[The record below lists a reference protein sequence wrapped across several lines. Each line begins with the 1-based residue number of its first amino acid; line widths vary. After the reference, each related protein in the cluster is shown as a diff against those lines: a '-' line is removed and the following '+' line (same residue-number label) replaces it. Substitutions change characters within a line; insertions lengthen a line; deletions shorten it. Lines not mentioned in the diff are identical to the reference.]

1 MANNDQ
7 NRRKFFNSSVLT
19 AAALAAAQK
28 GAAEPGG
35 AIKVPDAIPN
45 AINTPGKP
53 AAFPM
58 RGAQVFAKV
67 CKNEGLAALFCC
79 PGNYDVINSICE
91 EGIPCYGGRT
101 EGSMCA
107 AADGFSRVTGEIAA
121 CSGTEGPGFTNMIM
135 NIAAANAART
145 PLLVLASNKRMADD
159 DCEMGIQ
166 TVYQQPT
173 TEGMRKYG
181 KRLIDAK
188 RVHEYA
194 AYAFRQLK
202 SGVPQPVH
210 LDFPAEISS
219 ARFKDPSE
227 LRYFHEKGKYRT
239 DARPHPDPKRI
250 KELVGLIEKAKRPMI
265 VASTGVFYS
274 RAWDALKMAAEKA
287 EIAVVESGPSRG
299 HFSDGHPLSA
309 STAPG
314 ALLSAD
320 LVIFIGQYSMPNTG
334 ECSFSPEAHFVRIDP
349 DHSDIGRNWPIDLG
363 IVSCEKA
370 ALEALAAALPK
381 MRHEGWVAELA
392 AERKKFEDQN
402 ADYYKTGLGY
412 KDAVHPAVIARELS
426 DFLYRGDL
434 AKEQT
439 TVVAGGY
446 GIARYARRYLRAY
459 RPGQICN
466 GAYQYGAIGP
476 DVGYSFGVSAA
487 VQLGAG
493 PQAPYKGAPIIGI
506 TGDAGFAYSGMEIET
521 MTKYKMPVVM
531 IVYNNNAW
539 GIMSQGK
546 PVHMYLFQ
554 ENLRYDK
561 IGEALGARGEYVT
574 KPEEFLPALK
584 RSYALAA
591 KERVATVINC
601 QAKREYWTNQY
612 APGFLGKVEPG
623 CTKAVVRLGVARRQR
638 DK

>member
-1 MANNDQ
+1 MDNEHKREPGS
-7 NRRKFFNSSVLT
+7 RREFLSRSIVVAGALGAAHQV
-19 AAALAAAQK
+19 AAA
-28 GAAEPGG
+28 AETAP
-35 AIKVPDAIPN
+35 APIRLPEAIP
-45 AINTPGKP
+45 AALRAPGKP

-58 RGAQVFAKV
+58 RGGQVFAKV
-67 CKNEGLAALFCC
+67 CKEEGLAALFCC
-79 PGNYDVINSICE
+79 PGNYEVINSLCE

-107 AADGFSRVTGEIAA
+107 AADGFIRVTGEIAA

-135 NIAAANAART
+135 NIAAAHAART
-145 PLLVLASNKRMADD
+145 PLLVLASNKRLSEEDA
-159 DCEMGIQ
+159 EGGIQ

-181 KRLIDAK
+181 KRLIDPL

-202 SGVPQPVH
+202 TGVPRPVH
-210 LDFPAEISS
+210 LDFPQEISG

-227 LRYFHEKGKYRT
+227 LRFFHEKSRYRT

-250 KELVGLIEKAKRPMI
+250 RALAEMIRKAQRPMI

-274 RAWDALKMAAEKA
+274 RAWSALKTVAEKA
-287 EIAVVESGPSRG
+287 DIAVCESGTSRG
-299 HFSDGHPLSA
+299 HFSDAHPLSA

-314 ALLSAD
+314 ALMSAD
-320 LVIFIGQYSMPNTG
+320 LVIFAGQYSMPSVG
-334 ECSFSPEAHFVRIDP
+334 EYNFSPDAKFARIDP
-349 DHSDIGRNWPIDLG
+349 DAADIGRNWPIDLG

-370 ALEALAAALPK
+370 ALQALAEAVSPAKRPT
-381 MRHEGWVAELA
+381 WAAELA

-402 ADYYKTGLGY
+402 DTYYNTGLGY
-412 KDAVHPAVIARELS
+412 QDAVHPAVIARQLS
-426 DFLYRGDL
+426 DFLYRGSL
-434 AKEQT
+434 PKEQT
-439 TVVAGGY
+439 TVVSGGY
-446 GIARYARRYLRAY
+446 GIARYARRFLRAY

-476 DVGYSFGVSAA
+476 DCGYAFGVSAA
-487 VQLGAG
+487 VQLGVG

-521 MTKYKMPVVM
+521 MMKYRVPAVM

-546 PVHMYLFQ
+546 PIHMYLFQ

-561 IGEALGARGEYVT
+561 IGEALGARGEYVA
-574 KPEEFLPALK
+574 KPEEFLPALR
-584 RSYALAA
+584 RSYEIAA
-591 KERVATVINC
+591 KERISTVINC
-601 QAKREYWTNQY
+601 QAKREFWQGSQHP
-612 APGFLGKVEPG
+612 PGFLGKVEPG
-623 CTKAVVRLGVARRQR
+623 CMAYAH
-638 DK
+638 